1 MGDWDQATLATIDH
15 AGEMHLAAHRP
26 DGTLR
31 PATIVWHVVLDGA
44 VFVRS
49 VRGAEGAWYRAA
61 RRTGSGTIRAGSAQ
75 AEVTFTPDDT
85 HDTAIDRAY
94 QAKYG
99 NGAPVRAITSAEAT
113 ATTLRLDP
121 R

>member
-1 MGDWDQATLATIDH
+1 MDWDQATLATIDH
-15 AGEMHLAAHRP
+15 AGEIHLAAYQP

-49 VRGAEGAWYRAA
+49 VRGEEGAWYRAA
-61 RRTGSGTIRAGSAQ
+61 RRTGTGTVRAGSAH
-75 AEVTFTPDDT
+75 AEVSFTPDDT
-85 HDTAIDRAY
+85 HDPAIDRAY
-94 QAKYG
+94 HAKYG
-99 NGAPVRAITSAEAT
+99 NGSPVRAITSAEAT